1 MAEAVSEAVREIVG
15 HQFLDQYPKV
25 FDENGDVL
33 PCGRYMT
40 IILITLADGAE
51 PGVDHGNSET
61 GIMNLENMRSLYRTL
76 INKQEPL

>member
-15 HQFLDQYPKV
+15 HQFLEYYPKV
-25 FDENGDVL
+25 FDESGDVW

-51 PGVDHGNSET
+51 PGVDHGNPET
-61 GIMNLENMRSLYRTL
+61 GIMNLENMRSLHRAL
-76 INKQEPL
+76 VNKQEQL